1 MGVIVIAALVCAVL
15 YLCYLCFWRSNSSSD
30 LTGEQ
35 NTLPDLTGE
44 QNTLPD
50 LTAEQ
55 RIANEPQ
62 ISFAQRRE
70 NAFRKRRKAKASTP
84 AKKNDSPALK
94 TPFAQRREN
103 AFRKQRKAKASTPAK
118 KNDSPALKTPSA
130 WKQRRDHAFAAFSA
144 KRPSASSW
152 RPPRVPLKQD
162 DRNMDRDLLDGSW
175 VPYTKGPFNNKNIFM
190 FNERLTMHNSMNC
203 CPDTCVRALMM
214 KNRSCWGYN
223 SFTELKSRTR
233 KLRVHTGCPTSGSIV
248 WPADNLRKLF
258 FRNKIGLAVVTSTR
272 GRNDDPKLKI
282 YVPNHVE
289 KSVTHYYLSSVRR
302 PGGNG
307 INYADALSKR
317 IGKDDFKVL
326 WTNDEMAALYDE
338 CYPWNAT
345 DINGNER
352 RTRQLV
358 RKEILMGKTSPAM
371 KANVIANLGK

>member
-94 TPFAQRREN
+94 TP
-103 AFRKQRKAKASTPAK
+103 
-118 KNDSPALKTPSA
+118 SA
-130 WKQRRDHAFAAFSA
+130 WNQRRDHAFAAFSA
-144 KRPSASSW
+144 KRPSASSSSPW

>member
-103 AFRKQRKAKASTPAK
+103 GFRKRRKAKVSTPAK

-130 WKQRRDHAFAAFSA
+130 LWEQRKARAFAAFSA
-144 KRPSASSW
+144 KRPSASSSSSW
-152 RPPRVPLKQD
+152 RPPRVPLKQ
-162 DRNMDRDLLDGSW
+162 
-175 VPYTKGPFNNKNIFM
+175 
-190 FNERLTMHNSMNC
+190 
-203 CPDTCVRALMM
+203 
-214 KNRSCWGYN
+214 
-223 SFTELKSRTR
+223 
-233 KLRVHTGCPTSGSIV
+233 
-248 WPADNLRKLF
+248 
-258 FRNKIGLAVVTSTR
+258 
-272 GRNDDPKLKI
+272 
-282 YVPNHVE
+282 
-289 KSVTHYYLSSVRR
+289 
-302 PGGNG
+302 
-307 INYADALSKR
+307 
-317 IGKDDFKVL
+317 
-326 WTNDEMAALYDE
+326 DE

-371 KANVIANLGK
+371 KADVIANLGK